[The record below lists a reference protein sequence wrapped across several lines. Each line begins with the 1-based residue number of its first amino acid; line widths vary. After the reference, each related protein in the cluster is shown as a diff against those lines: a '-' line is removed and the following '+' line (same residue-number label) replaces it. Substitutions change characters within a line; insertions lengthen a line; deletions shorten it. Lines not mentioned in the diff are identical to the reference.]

1 MASCTER
8 GTLNLTRSCFRLRS
22 SVFTMAFL
30 LVLSFLFGAAAHG
43 NGRFQS
49 AVIHIVRPEHQL
61 FGVQQF
67 GLDPRPQELFGGH
80 AVVAEKAAGGKGRG
94 GQNAHPAHFLCAH
107 IGLEQKINAHSHAE
121 GKHRTD
127 KLAGVES
134 EKDGFAVFPNLFGDF
149 DFDKTSPLSGK

>member
-1 MASCTER
+1 MKRSTSVGRFHLSDAPPLAILDDLQMQMIPG
-8 GTLNLTRSCFRLRS
+8 GTP
-22 SVFTMAFL
+22 
-30 LVLSFLFGAAAHG
+30 GAA
-43 NGRFQS
+43 
-49 AVIHIVRPEHQL
+49 HIADDLP
-61 FGVQQF
+61 
-67 GLDPRPQELFGGH
+67 GLH
-80 AVVAEKAAGGKGRG
+80 
-94 GQNAHPAHFLCAH
+94 LCAH